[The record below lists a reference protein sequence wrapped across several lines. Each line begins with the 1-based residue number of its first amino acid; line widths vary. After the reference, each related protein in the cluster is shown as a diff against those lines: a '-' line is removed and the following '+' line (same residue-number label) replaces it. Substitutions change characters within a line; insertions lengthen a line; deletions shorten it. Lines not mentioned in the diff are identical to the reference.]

1 MFNLLIG
8 VQMAS
13 WAIVVKRKIQST
25 CKRVRT
31 SKKSNNN
38 VGIINFTEVTIA
50 KNGSYSINCWS
61 IYFFSLR
68 DTHFF
73 SLISDTQV
81 TNQIEK
87 LKLLIEMSIKIYI
100 NICYLFFF
108 YIYECTEMQQ
118 INKCNEFI
126 MCSVQIFSAF
136 SQSRF
141 SQTIVWWLR

>member
-73 SLISDTQV
+73 FSNIGHTSNESDR
-81 TNQIEK
+81 K
-87 LKLLIEMSIKIYI
+87 IKII
-100 NICYLFFF
+100 NRDVNQN
-108 YIYECTEMQQ
+108 IY
-118 INKCNEFI
+118 
-126 MCSVQIFSAF
+126 
-136 SQSRF
+136 
-141 SQTIVWWLR
+141 